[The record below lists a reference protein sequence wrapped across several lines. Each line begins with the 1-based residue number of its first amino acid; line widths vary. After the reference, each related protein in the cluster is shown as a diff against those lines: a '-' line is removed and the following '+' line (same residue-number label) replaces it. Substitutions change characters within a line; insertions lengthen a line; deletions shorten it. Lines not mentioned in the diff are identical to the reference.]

1 MQIVDSAILEQKIRD
16 ESKACEIYFSAA
28 SELATN
34 SELVLIERNVMNDF
48 NKEQKVP
55 FRTRL
60 ALAWAAT
67 QYASRLIAASEKNFR
82 KAEQHRRRCMRL
94 MSRYDALVEG

>member
-1 MQIVDSAILEQKIRD
+1 MQNVDSAILEQQIRD

-48 NKEQKVP
+48 NKQQHVP
-55 FRTRL
+55 FLTRL
-60 ALAWAAT
+60 RLAWAAT
-67 QYASRLIAASEKNFR
+67 QRASVFLTASEKNFR
-82 KAEQHRRRCMRL
+82 QAEKHRRRCMRL